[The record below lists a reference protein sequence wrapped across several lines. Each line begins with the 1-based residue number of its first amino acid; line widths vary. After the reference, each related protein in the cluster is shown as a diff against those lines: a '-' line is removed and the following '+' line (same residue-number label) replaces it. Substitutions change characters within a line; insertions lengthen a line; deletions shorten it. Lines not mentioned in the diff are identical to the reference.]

1 MSGQKHLVLGQK
13 VRWLR
18 HWKAEVRAVLET
30 EVYEAD
36 TAPHLLADVILT
48 EFALT
53 DRAYVHYAPCIAE
66 NT

>member
-1 MSGQKHLVLGQK
+1 MQ
-13 VRWLR
+13 
-18 HWKAEVRAVLET
+18 HWQAAVRAVLET
-30 EVYEAD
+30 EVGAAK

-66 NT
+66 NA